1 MAVVFYAEMFNPIVG
16 GYRVSGISPIELV
29 SLDYHCGDVM

>member
-1 MAVVFYAEMFNPIVG
+1 MAVVFYAEMFNSIV
-16 GYRVSGISPIELV
+16 RDNCVSGISSIELV